1 MKEKAIRK
9 MSREELLELLIQY
22 SDEKEALEMRVAELE
37 NKLAAAR
44 KKLEDRTIAI
54 SKAGSI
60 AEASLQLS
68 GVFEAAQRAADQYLE
83 NIRRM
88 DSIYKVEENTETM
101 EQAGNQQASARR
113 RKRGMGI

>member
-9 MSREELLELLIQY
+9 MNREELLELLIQY

-37 NKLAAAR
+37 KQLAESQ
-44 KKLEDRTIAI
+44 KKLEDRTIVIAR
-54 SKAGSI
+54 AGSL
-60 AEASLQLS
+60 AEASMQLN

-88 DSIYKVEENTETM
+88 SAVYKEESTEAM
-101 EQAGNQQASARR
+101 AQAAGAQTATRR